1 MAMALRAAENTSLTH
16 PFDEPASVPA
26 HTRVPYG
33 LPIVDN
39 CSTCKLRQ
47 SNYFCSFS
55 GPVTKAFEPIKHTS
69 SYPKGAVIFTE
80 GQAARGVY
88 ILCQGRAK
96 VSITSAEGRTLI
108 LRIAEPGDILGLHS
122 CVTGNPHEV
131 TIETLQPAQLAFVAR
146 ADMLSFMSNYG
157 EACLRAAEHLSRSC
171 QSAFEVLRSIG
182 LSYSVPQ
189 KLARLLL
196 HWAAAGSAGSNGLV
210 RVHQSLTHEEI
221 AELIGSTRET
231 VTRTLGEFRR
241 KHAIE
246 INGASLLLNTRALTN
261 LAGA

>member
-1 MAMALRAAENTSLTH
+1 MASVLRATATAPAVY
-16 PFDEPASVPA
+16 PFDAPDSTPSQA
-26 HTRVPYG
+26 RVPYG
-33 LPIVDN
+33 LPIVDS
-39 CSTCKLRQ
+39 CSSCKLRQ
-47 SNYFCSFS
+47 SNYFCSLS
-55 GPVTKAFEPIKHTS
+55 APVLKAFDEIKHTT

-80 GQAARGVY
+80 GQTARGAY

-108 LRIAEPGDILGLHS
+108 LRIAEPGDVLGLHS

-131 TIETLQPAQLAFVAR
+131 TVETLQPAQLAFVAR
-146 ADMLSFMSNYG
+146 TDMMTFMQQHG
-157 EACLRAAEHLSRSC
+157 EACLRAAQHLSRSC
-171 QSAFEVLRSIG
+171 QSAFEVLRSVG

-196 HWAAAGSAGSNGLV
+196 HWAASVPAGANGVARL
-210 RVHQSLTHEEI
+210 HQSLTHEEI

-246 INGASLLLNTRALTN
+246 INGASLVLHTRALSN